1 MKIKSLLIGMLACTA
16 LVGCSDDDVLNNAEQ
31 ENQQAEKIDAYL
43 KFSIASSTNSS
54 RADNGN
60 EGTTTGD
67 SHQKP
72 EHSGHENIGT
82 ANENKINEVLVLF
95 YNSENTGDGFAN
107 IYELNGNGSSESPAK
122 YHDVDVNLQLNSDGT
137 LTPSTPFK
145 LQSIGKYY
153 ALIVLNPCDGIKTL
167 YSSTITTQSGAKTLY
182 ENILKGK
189 YEATDGS
196 ASGIISRSEGGT
208 ATYDNFMMAN
218 QKAIEINV
226 SEANNTPEK
235 AATTTTDD
243 GIIYV
248 ERVASKITFRPSEAL
263 TSETASS
270 MNAANTYK
278 YTAENMHTEYT
289 INTHDGWEWT
299 AGYDTED
306 TDDDTYTYK
315 GVFMQATTNESAV
328 AKRTAI
334 WVLKEAKGDG
344 TYEYSYYTEA
354 GTYKGYN
361 TELSDKAGYKD
372 GWYET
377 KRMKPYIFNGT
388 PIYQGTANESSKEE
402 ITYYVQLKRYAL
414 VNLNNAVYYTR
425 HTSGGNVIVENP
437 VNWGTVTLGN
447 YLQEP
452 YSYNKSN
459 ATSSTPEAGVV
470 TWTYNSETTA
480 DWFGNTALNAVIS
493 KIKSGAEGAMKELP
507 GSIPEDEYDESKGED
522 QVTDAVTE
530 DNESGAQPTN
540 PESGT
545 VGTCLAY
552 CLENVVA
559 SNMQNKHLTTG
570 IIFEAQIY
578 DETGTAIPVMY
589 QYRESFYKDLKALND
604 VVKNDAGEAM
614 FGEFLDENN
623 TTGQLDSKLKDR
635 GVITY
640 RDGKCYYF
648 SSQIKHYA
656 DDNDD
661 KNEGGKGVM
670 EFAIMRNNIYSLAVE
685 SVNGFGYASTNLEE
699 AANDETLSD
708 FSVYLTMKAKILPWI
723 VRFNNITF

>member
-1 MKIKSLLIGMLACTA
+1 MLACTA
-16 LVGCSDDDVLNNAEQ
+16 LVGCSDDDVLNNAEM

-54 RADNGN
+54 RANNGN

-67 SHQKP
+67 SHQNP
-72 EHSGHENIGT
+72 EHSGHENDGT
-82 ANENKINEVLVLF
+82 ANENKINDVLVLF
-95 YNSENTGDGFAN
+95 YNSENDGDGFAN
-107 IYELNGNGSSESPAK
+107 IYKLNSNGSSENAAT
-122 YHDVDVNLQLNSDGT
+122 YHDVDVNLNLNADGT

-145 LQSIGKYY
+145 LQSTGKYY
-153 ALIVLNPCDGIKTL
+153 ALIILNPCAGIKNL
-167 YSSTITTQSGAKTLY
+167 YTSTIITKSGAKTLY
-182 ENILKGK
+182 DNILKGQ
-189 YEATDGS
+189 YDATDGS
-196 ASGIISRSEGGT
+196 ASGIISRNESGT
-208 ATYDNFMMAN
+208 TTYDNFMMAN

-226 SEANNTPEK
+226 SESNNTPET
-235 AATTTTDD
+235 AATTQTDN

-248 ERVASKITFRPSEAL
+248 ERVASKITFRPSTAL
-263 TSETASS
+263 TGQTASN

-289 INTHDGWEWT
+289 INTHDGWVWT

-344 TYEYSYYTEA
+344 TYEYSYYTED
-354 GTYKGYN
+354 GKYKGYN
-361 TELSDKAGYKD
+361 TELSDKEGYED

-377 KRMKPYIFNGT
+377 KRMKPYTFDGT
-388 PIYQGTANESSKEE
+388 PIYQGTANESSKKD

-425 HTSGGNVIVENP
+425 HTSGSNAIVENP
-437 VNWGTVTLGN
+437 ANWGTVTLEN

-459 ATSSTPEAGVV
+459 ATSSTSEAGVV

-480 DWFGNTALNAVIS
+480 DWFGNTALNTVIS
-493 KIKSGAEGAMKELP
+493 NIKSGAEDAMQVLP

-522 QVTDAVTE
+522 QVTGAVTE
-530 DNESGAQPTN
+530 DNESGAQATN

-589 QYRESFYKDLKALND
+589 QYGESFYKDLKALND
-604 VVKNDAGEAM
+604 AVKNDAGEAM

-623 TTGQLDSKLKDR
+623 TTGQLDSKLKEK

-656 DDNDD
+656 DNNDD
-661 KNEGGKGVM
+661 TKEGGKGVM

-685 SVNGFGYASTNLEE
+685 SVDGFGYASTNLEE
-699 AANDETLSD
+699 AAANDETESD
-708 FSVYLTMKAKILPWI
+708 LSVYLTMKAKILPWI
-723 VRFNNITF
+723 VRFNDIEF